1 MSISF
6 SAGRAVE
13 VSALGKILRTIT
25 TAEPTAGPEY
35 ALVGARKK
43 REVSPWEQE
52 AAYHCS
58 HYGEFSRPL
67 LADWKNT
74 LRKTKQRAVAAAN
87 NRLKDMR
94 RMFKI
99 GDFVVHNFDDQVLQ
113 DYAEIKARVC
123 IKAMKGWP
131 DTGSIEAAAAAI
143 TDTVE
148 HHQFSAE
155 AERLDKY
162 LRNIETRD
170 DLTAI
175 AKKAGGELTDDQ
187 YEALIEVTNAI
198 EKNEKKVA
206 GILKRLQDRD
216 WWRRRLRRM
225 QNQRI
230 EHISRNLHQIV
241 STRSAYCS
249 ETGQREWKRRQAA
262 NRDMLEHTLME
273 NDDGERYTLADLSE
287 TSVAN
292 PEIRRTELMVRI
304 AGLEEYARKL
314 GYIGYFFTITCPSK
328 YHAALKAFGARNP
341 KFKGY
346 SQRESQD
353 YLCKLWARFR
363 SHAKRITK
371 YKEEEWEFF
380 GIRVAEPHHDGTPH
394 WHLMLF
400 INPAHVD
407 DVIKSLIH
415 YATEED
421 RHELQDKN
429 KKRAKKKRRARIDIK
444 KIKKGINPKTGK
456 EYSAAGYI
464 AKYIAKNIDGEYV
477 DVDHYGQDAKDSA
490 KAITA
495 WASRNSIR
503 QFQQIGGPSVTVW
516 RELRRLARKP
526 ADLWTEE
533 EEALR
538 PFVMQLEAEA
548 QDSASHAWAIYCEY
562 YDEHGI
568 SLHKVM
574 RTIEHTVTYLD
585 DLTGLQCTREETRDA
600 LNAYGEPGEEV
611 FGIVQGDVIVCSRFR
626 TWRKVDASR
635 ETAAAVRAQ
644 RKAERAARVEAR
656 ATARAAA
663 QAEEGDSPAW
673 TGVNNCTDPKNA
685 PPPIPIL
692 TFEEREKAFAAHAQT
707 IRQELS
713 QLQMAI

>member
-1 MSISF
+1 MTIGF
-6 SAGRAVE
+6 RAGRAVE
-13 VSALGKILRTIT
+13 LSALGKVLRTISLSQ
-25 TAEPTAGPEY
+25 PKAGPEY
-35 ALVGARKK
+35 ALVGAKK
-43 REVSPWEQE
+43 PREVSPWEQE

-58 HYGEFSRPL
+58 HYGEFARPL
-67 LADWKNT
+67 LADWKHT
-74 LRKTKQRAVAAAN
+74 LQKTKQRAVAAAN

-94 RMFKI
+94 RLFKI
-99 GDFVVHNFDDQVLQ
+99 GDFLAHDVDDQHLQ
-113 DYAEIKARVC
+113 DYAETKARVC
-123 IKAMKGWP
+123 IKALRGWP
-131 DTGSIEAAAAAI
+131 DNVSTADAVAAI
-143 TDTVE
+143 RDIVD
-148 HHQFSAE
+148 HHQFDE
-155 AERLDKY
+155 
-162 LRNIETRD
+162 I
-170 DLTAI
+170 
-175 AKKAGGELTDDQ
+175 
-187 YEALIEVTNAI
+187 ALIKRYRSKLAEYRLY
-198 EKNEKKVA
+198 EKNPNYMADAAGQLQRPFEKLISDIRKLEDKMPP
-206 GILKRLQDRD
+206 ILKRLQDQD
-216 WWRRRLRRM
+216 WWRRRIRRM

-249 ETGQREWKRRQAA
+249 EIGKREWQRRQAA

-273 NDDGERYTLADLSE
+273 NDDGELYTLADLSE

-314 GYIGYFFTITCPSK
+314 GYVGYFFTITCPSK
-328 YHAALKAFGARNP
+328 YHAGLKSFGQRNP
-341 KFKGY
+341 KFQGY
-346 SQRESQD
+346 SQRQSQD
-353 YLCKLWARFR
+353 YLCKLWAKFR

-371 YKEEEWEFF
+371 YKLEEWEFF

-400 INPAHVD
+400 INPDHVD
-407 DVIKSLIH
+407 DVKKNLRH

-421 RHELQDKN
+421 RHELKTTR
-429 KKRAKKKRRARIDIK
+429 KERARFDVK
-444 KIKKGINPKTGK
+444 KIKDGINPKTGK

-477 DVDHYGQDAKDSA
+477 DVDNYGQDAKTAA

-526 ADLWTEE
+526 EDLWTDEE
-533 EEALR
+533 LALR
-538 PFVMQLEAEA
+538 PFVMQLDAEA
-548 QDSASHAWAIYCEY
+548 QESASHAWAIYCEY

-574 RTIEHTVTYLD
+574 RTIERTVTYLD
-585 DLTGLQCTREETRDA
+585 DLTGYQYTADEKQLA

-611 FGIVQGDVIVCSRFR
+611 FGVVQGNVIVCSRFR

-635 ETAAAVRAQ
+635 EKAAEVRAQ
-644 RKAERAARVEAR
+644 RKAERAERIEAR

-673 TGVNNCTDPKNA
+673 TGVNNCTDQKKP

-692 TFEEREKAFAAHAQT
+692 DEKQRRKAWADHAQT
-707 IRQELS
+707 IRQQLS

>member
-1 MSISF
+1 MTIGF
-6 SAGRAVE
+6 RAGRAVE
-13 VSALGKILRTIT
+13 LSALGKVLRTISLN
-25 TAEPTAGPEY
+25 PPKAGPEY
-35 ALVGARKK
+35 ALVGAKK
-43 REVSPWEQE
+43 PREVSPWEQE

-67 LADWKNT
+67 LADWKHT
-74 LRKTKQRAVAAAN
+74 LQKTKQRAVAAAN

-113 DYAEIKARVC
+113 DYAETKARVC
-123 IKAMKGWP
+123 IKKMRGWP
-131 DTGSIEAAAAAI
+131 ASNSLETAVENILDVVTHHRFDETDRLAKYLNDLKDRRAYEKNPAAMAYEETGELRAEFEKLLNDIE
-143 TDTVE
+143 
-148 HHQFSAE
+148 SAE
-155 AERLDKY
+155 
-162 LRNIETRD
+162 
-170 DLTAI
+170 
-175 AKKAGGELTDDQ
+175 KK
-187 YEALIEVTNAI
+187 IP
-198 EKNEKKVA
+198 
-206 GILKRLQDRD
+206 GILKRLQDQD

-241 STRSAYCS
+241 TTRSAYCS
-249 ETGQREWKRRQAA
+249 EIGKREWQRRQAA

-273 NDDGERYTLADLSE
+273 NDDGELYTLADLSE

-314 GYIGYFFTITCPSK
+314 GYVGYFFTITCPSK
-328 YHAALKAFGARNP
+328 YHAGLKSFGQRNP

-346 SQRESQD
+346 SQRQSQD
-353 YLCKLWARFR
+353 YLCKLWAKFR

-371 YKEEEWEFF
+371 YKLEEWEFF

-400 INPAHVD
+400 INPCHAD
-407 DVIKSLIH
+407 DVINSLRH

-421 RHELQDKN
+421 RHELRTKCE
-429 KKRAKKKRRARIDIK
+429 KTSKRKERARFDVK
-444 KIKKGINPKTGK
+444 KIKDGINPKTGK

-477 DVDHYGQDAKDSA
+477 DVDNYGQDAKTAA

-526 ADLWTEE
+526 EDLWTDEE
-533 EEALR
+533 LALR

-548 QDSASHAWAIYCEY
+548 QESASHAWAIYCEY

-574 RTIEHTVTYLD
+574 RTIERTVTYLD
-585 DLTGLQCTREETRDA
+585 DLTGYQYTADEKQLA
-600 LNAYGEPGEEV
+600 LNAYGEPGEEI
-611 FGIVQGDVIVCSRFR
+611 FGVVQGNVIVCSRFR

-635 ETAAAVRAQ
+635 EKAAEVRAQ
-644 RKAERAARVEAR
+644 RKAERAERIEAR

-663 QAEEGDSPAW
+663 QAESAEGAAW
-673 TGVNNCTDPKNA
+673 TGVNNCTDQKKP

-692 TFEEREKAFAAHAQT
+692 DEKQRRKAWAEHAQT
-707 IRQELS
+707 IRQQLS

>member
-1 MSISF
+1 MSHLELKF
-6 SAGRAVE
+6 SAGRVFK
-13 VSALGKILRTIT
+13 VSALGKILSEIT
-25 TAEPTAGPEY
+25 PRELQLAPEY
-35 ALVGARKK
+35 TYVAAKNKK
-43 REVSPWEQE
+43 LPSPWE
-52 AAYHCS
+52 AWAGYTCS

-67 LADWKNT
+67 LADWKHT
-74 LRKTKQRAVAAAN
+74 VKKAKKRGIAEAN
-87 NRLKDMR
+87 QRLKTMR
-94 RMFKI
+94 AMFKI
-99 GDFVVHNFDDQVLQ
+99 GDFLAHNFDDQHLEN
-113 DYAEIKARVC
+113 YAETKARVC
-123 IKAMKGWP
+123 IKALRGWP
-131 DTGSIEAAAAAI
+131 DRVSNAAAVAAI
-143 TDTVE
+143 RDIVE
-148 HHQFSAE
+148 RHEFDE
-155 AERLDKY
+155 
-162 LRNIETRD
+162 I
-170 DLTAI
+170 
-175 AKKAGGELTDDQ
+175 
-187 YEALIEVTNAI
+187 ALIKRYRSKLAEYRLYEQNPTYMADDAGQLLRPF
-198 EKNEKKVA
+198 EKLLSEIRNLEEKLPPL
-206 GILKRLQDRD
+206 LKRLQDQD
-216 WWRRRLRRM
+216 WWRRRIRRM

-249 ETGQREWKRRQAA
+249 EIGQREWKRRQAA

-273 NDDGERYTLADLSE
+273 NDDGELYTLADLSE

-314 GYIGYFFTITCPSK
+314 GYVGYFFTVTCPSK
-328 YHAALKAFGARNP
+328 YHAALKSFGQRNP
-341 KFKGY
+341 KYKGH
-346 SQRESQD
+346 SQRDAQD

-371 YKEEEWEFF
+371 YKLEEWEFF

-400 INPAHVD
+400 INPDHAD
-407 DVIKSLIH
+407 DVIKSLRH

-421 RHELQDKN
+421 RHELKTPR
-429 KKRAKKKRRARIDIK
+429 KERARFDVK
-444 KIKKGINPKTGK
+444 KIKDGINPKTGK

-477 DVDHYGQDAKDSA
+477 DVDHYGQDAKTSA

-526 ADLWTEE
+526 EDLWTDEE
-533 EEALR
+533 KDLR

-548 QDSASHAWAIYCEY
+548 QESASHAWAIYCEY

-574 RTIEHTVTYLD
+574 RTIERTVTYLD
-585 DLTGLQCTREETRDA
+585 DLTGYQYTADEKQLA

-611 FGIVQGDVIVCSRFR
+611 FGVVQGNVIVCSRFR

-635 ETAAAVRAQ
+635 EKAAEVRAQ
-644 RKAERAARVEAR
+644 RKAERAAQIEAR

-663 QAEEGDSPAW
+663 QAESAEGAAW
-673 TGVNNCTDPKNA
+673 TGVNNCTDRKKA

-692 TFEEREKAFAAHAQT
+692 SDKQRKKAFAEHAQT